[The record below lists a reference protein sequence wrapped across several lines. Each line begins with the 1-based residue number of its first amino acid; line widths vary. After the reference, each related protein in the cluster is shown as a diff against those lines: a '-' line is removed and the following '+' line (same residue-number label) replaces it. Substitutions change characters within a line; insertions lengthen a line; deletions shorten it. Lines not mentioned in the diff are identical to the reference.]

1 MKLFLQLTQIFW
13 PDQNG
18 KYALVTDE
26 LLIREHGLSRSE
38 ISHRTAAMTTP
49 DLATHDVAKHDIPER
64 NTMMKLFAWKT
75 MAVVGVVSVIGI
87 VAAQPPRDGDQR
99 RGGFEEGQR
108 GQRDGGPQE
117 GRRGDFGGGP
127 GGPDDRGPGGR
138 GPGGPGGPGGD
149 QPDREILEKFDQD
162 KSGWL
167 NQQERGEAREFLKS
181 DEGQQGGRRGFGGP
195 GGGPGGRRGGPGGR
209 GQREPGKPGP
219 KVSPEEVAA
228 VEGDSLYDRSAMRTI
243 FMEFENEDW
252 EKELEDFHGTDVD
265 VAAKLMVDGKTY
277 PNVGVRFR
285 GKSSY
290 GMVPAGSKRSFNVSL
305 DLADE
310 DQRLYGYKTLNL
322 LNSNGDASMM
332 STVLYSEIANE
343 FIPAPKSNHVRVVVN
358 GESWGVYVNVQQF
371 DKTFLKEHYKSS
383 KGTRWKVSG
392 SPNGDGG
399 LRYMGEDLEQ
409 YKSKYDM
416 KSSDGKKAWTA
427 LMELCRTLNET
438 PLDELEAK
446 LEPVLDIDAA
456 LKFLA
461 LDVALVNS
469 DGYWTRAS
477 DYSIFLDEAGKFHLV
492 PHDMNEAFQS
502 GGPRGGGRGGPGRGF
517 GPPGEGG
524 PGGFGGP
531 GFGGPPG
538 QGGPG
543 PGRPGGFGGPGAS
556 GPPGQGGPGFGPPPE
571 GPGAQGESRRGR
583 RPELEGGD
591 EAQDRR
597 QDDRSGRGEQEQ
609 RGGRPERG
617 GRDVGPP
624 EGRGGPGGF
633 GGGGP
638 GRGGPGG
645 GGPGRG
651 GPGGGGPGHG
661 GVDLDPLVSI
671 DNPRMALRNRLLAV
685 PKLRARYLEYVQQ
698 IAKKSLNWD
707 TIGPVVARQ
716 AALIRDHVAADT
728 RKLTSTE
735 AFEAATDPQKP
746 AANSDQPSRS
756 LRSFFDQRR
765 EFLLNYKPAQDK
777 SGE

>member
-1 MKLFLQLTQIFW
+1 
-13 PDQNG
+13 
-18 KYALVTDE
+18 
-26 LLIREHGLSRSE
+26 
-38 ISHRTAAMTTP
+38 
-49 DLATHDVAKHDIPER
+49 
-64 NTMMKLFAWKT
+64 MKLFAWKT
-75 MAVVGVVSVIGI
+75 MAAIGVVSVIGI
-87 VAAQPPRDGDQR
+87 VAAQPPRGGDQR
-99 RGGFEEGQR
+99 QGGRGGFEEGQR

-117 GRRGDFGGGP
+117 GGRGGFGGP
-127 GGPDDRGPGGR
+127 GGPGGGR
-138 GPGGPGGPGGD
+138 GPGGPGGD

-181 DEGQQGGRRGFGGP
+181 SEGQQGGGRGIGGP
-195 GGGPGGRRGGPGGR
+195 GGGPGGRRGGPGGGPGGGGP
-209 GQREPGKPGP
+209 GQREAGKPGP
-219 KVSPEEVAA
+219 KVSPEDVTAVA
-228 VEGDSLYDRSAMRTI
+228 GDSLYDRAAVRTI
-243 FMEFENEDW
+243 FLEFENEDW

-265 VAAKLMVDGKTY
+265 VAAKLMVDGTTY

-290 GMVPAGSKRSFNVSL
+290 GMVPNGSKRSFNVSL
-305 DLADE
+305 DLADG

-332 STVLYSEIANE
+332 STVLYSEIANQ

-399 LRYMGEDLEQ
+399 LRFMGEELEQ

-416 KSSDGKKAWTA
+416 KSSDGKKAWTS

-438 PLDELEAK
+438 PLDELEEK
-446 LEPVLDIDAA
+446 LEPMLDIDAA

-477 DYSIFLDEAGKFHLV
+477 DYSIFLDEDGKFHLV

-502 GGPRGGGRGGPGRGF
+502 GGPGGGGRSGGGGGPGGGGQGRGF

-531 GFGGPPG
+531 GFGGP
-538 QGGPG
+538 
-543 PGRPGGFGGPGAS
+543 GGFG
-556 GPPGQGGPGFGPPPE
+556 GPPGQGGPGFGGPPPE
-571 GPGAQGESRRGR
+571 GPGAENESRRGR
-583 RPELEGGD
+583 RPELDGGD
-591 EAQDRR
+591 EAQERG
-597 QDDRSGRGEQEQ
+597 QDDRPDRGERQQ
-609 RGGRPERG
+609 RGGRG
-617 GRDVGPP
+617 GRDSGPP
-624 EGRGGPGGF
+624 EGRGGDGGF
-633 GGGGP
+633 GGGGRDREGQGQRGP

-645 GGPGRG
+645 GR
-651 GPGGGGPGHG
+651 GGGGPGHG

-671 DNPRMALRNRLLAV
+671 DNARMALRNRLLAV

-698 IAKKSLNWD
+698 IAEKSLNWD
-707 TIGPVVARQ
+707 TIGPLVTAQ
-716 AALIRDHVAADT
+716 AALIRDHVTADT

-735 AFEAATDPQKP
+735 AFETATNPKKP
-746 AANSDQPSRS
+746 AAKADQASGS

-765 EFLLNYKPAQDK
+765 EFLLNYKPAQDQA
-777 SGE
+777 GE